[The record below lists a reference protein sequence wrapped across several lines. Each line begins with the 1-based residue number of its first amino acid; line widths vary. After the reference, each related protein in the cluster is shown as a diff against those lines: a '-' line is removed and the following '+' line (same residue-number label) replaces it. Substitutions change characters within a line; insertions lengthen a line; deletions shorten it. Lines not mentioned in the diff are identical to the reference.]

1 MGTVDLLVTTAQ
13 KFIGQPLKSLYKKH
27 SYSRKSFVL
36 FLENE
41 DGSGRQRIGEDLNL
55 SLLIVK
61 HREYVDFPIASISR
75 YDDEIHVVVNPP
87 EEDS

>member
-1 MGTVDLLVTTAQ
+1 MGTVTMAQ
-13 KFIGQPLKSLYKKH
+13 KFIGQPLKNLYKKH

-36 FLENE
+36 FLENG
-41 DGSGRQRIGEDLNL
+41 DGSGRQRIGEDLNP

-87 EEDS
+87 KEE

>member
-1 MGTVDLLVTTAQ
+1 MGTVDFLVTTAQ

-36 FLENE
+36 FLENA

-61 HREYVDFPIASISR
+61 HRKYVDFPIASISR

-87 EEDS
+87 KEE

>member
-1 MGTVDLLVTTAQ
+1 M
-13 KFIGQPLKSLYKKH
+13 
-27 SYSRKSFVL
+27 L
-36 FLENE
+36 FLENG

-61 HREYVDFPIASISR
+61 HRKYVDFPIASISR

>member
-1 MGTVDLLVTTAQ
+1 MGTVVLLVTTAQ

-61 HREYVDFPIASISR
+61 HRKYVDYPIASISR

-87 EEDS
+87 KEE

>member
-1 MGTVDLLVTTAQ
+1 MGPVDLLVTTAQ

-61 HREYVDFPIASISR
+61 HRKYVDYPIASISR

-87 EEDS
+87 KEE

>member
-1 MGTVDLLVTTAQ
+1 MGTVDFLVTTAQ

-36 FLENE
+36 FLENA

-61 HREYVDFPIASISR
+61 HRKYVDFPIASISR

-87 EEDS
+87 KEET